1 MSDDLPGFIDDDKP
15 TKKTKE
21 PAPAAGGF
29 NPFADVKVESNP
41 LGLAKTPAPAP
52 AQPTKP
58 ATKPAIK
65 PATGAV
71 AKTPAAKPAA
81 PTATAQPAGF
91 NAFAGADTAPSEAN
105 EADVKPGQGKD
116 LWTCPHCDAKNKPER
131 STCRACGKSPSDPV
145 IIPFHKTPAGRI
157 GIPAGILVVVLLL
170 GWLLFGGSVTLVP
183 AGPDAV
189 DRSVR
194 RGGAVGGEE
203 TVAGMIFQPQER
215 IAVSGRVLAVGT
227 TSGIGTIVLLLGDDA
242 LDEGNTTRVGV
253 DFSHNP
259 PRLTP
264 ELRSVALYAF
274 GKVPSVTVGDWLS
287 VAGDGGRLIRDGVYA
302 TEFDGGEV
310 IRIDQ
315 SSP

>member
-15 TKKTKE
+15 TKKAKE
-21 PAPAAGGF
+21 PAPPAGGF
-29 NPFADVKVESNP
+29 NPFADVKVDSNP

-52 AQPTKP
+52 AQSATPT
-58 ATKPAIK
+58 K

-71 AKTPAAKPAA
+71 AKTPAAKPAPPA
-81 PTATAQPAGF
+81 AKAQPAGF

-116 LWTCPHCDAKNKPER
+116 LWACPHCDAKNKPER
-131 STCRACGKSPSDPV
+131 STCRECGKSPSDPV

-157 GIPAGILVVVLLL
+157 GIPAGIMVVVLLL
-170 GWLLFGGSVTLVP
+170 GWLLFGGSVKLVP
-183 AGPDAV
+183 AGPEAV

-194 RGGAVGGEE
+194 RGGAVGAEGQI
-203 TVAGMIFQPQER
+203 AGLIFQPKER
-215 IAVSGRVLAVGT
+215 VAVSGRVLAVGN
-227 TSGIGTIVLLLGDDA
+227 TSGVATIVLLLGSDA
-242 LDEGNTTRVGV
+242 LNDDNTTQIGV
-253 DFSHNP
+253 DFTHNP

-264 ELRSVALYAF
+264 EVRNVALYAF
-274 GKVPSVTVGDWLS
+274 GNVPSVTPGDWLS